1 MPALACGASPQLR
14 TLQLA
19 DNQLSMAGETMVQ
32 GLRKMRPTL
41 TINLGEES
49 AEGFVHQKLLVE
61 GLTAWPISSL
71 TVGGEGSQEVRCPPE
86 IVGSDEIVLLKKGF
100 SGTNGVRFTCDDA
113 EFSLQHATNNM
124 VLVRL
129 EPEARL
135 RLAARLQN
143 GGGTLV

>member
-1 MPALACGASPQLR
+1 MLRFEGAILRILAGCW
-14 TLQLA
+14 
-19 DNQLSMAGETMVQ
+19 V
-32 GLRKMRPTL
+32 
-41 TINLGEES
+41 EE
-49 AEGFVHQKLLVE
+49 
-61 GLTAWPISSL
+61 
-71 TVGGEGSQEVRCPPE
+71 VGGY
-86 IVGSDEIVLLKKGF
+86 DEIVLLKKGF